1 MTKNICDII
10 RMFLSFNFIVL
21 VMCICLCDGVYT
33 DEYRCPQS
41 LEKNIRSLG
50 GGIGSGCGLPDVGS
64 ENLIQVLIRTM
75 CALNY

>member
-21 VMCICLCDGVYT
+21 VMCICLCDGVYA

-41 LEKNIRSLG
+41 LEKSIRSLG

-64 ENLIQVLIRTM
+64 ENLIQVLVRTM